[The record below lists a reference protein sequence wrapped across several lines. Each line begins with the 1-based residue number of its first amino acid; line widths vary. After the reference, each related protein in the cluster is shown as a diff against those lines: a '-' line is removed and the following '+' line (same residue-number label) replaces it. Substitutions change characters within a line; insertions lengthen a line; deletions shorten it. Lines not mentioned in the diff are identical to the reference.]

1 MSSTVPL
8 TSDLIAHSSGAL
20 WIPASGTLVIADIHL
35 GYGWAQRRRGELGP
49 LADTRTREKLV
60 EVCHEL
66 RPVHVVFLGDLVH
79 APKPGPAERKWIENT
94 LNELAAQTKITAVRG
109 NHDRAF
115 AREFGH
121 LPIVTETVWQTESLT
136 AIHGDELQVT
146 IPEERTVLVGHLH
159 PSLTVK
165 DAAGAPQKLPVFLQS
180 RHCILLPAFSPF
192 AGGYDVTRG
201 LPDGIAALFRGEP
214 IDAVAISGKRAV
226 RLGALDRAI
235 ERIYSAD
242 ETAPSQYRWPRVH
255 GA

>member
-8 TSDLIAHSSGAL
+8 TSEFVAHCSGAL
-20 WIPASGTLVIADIHL
+20 WIPASSTLVIADVHL

-49 LADTRTREKLV
+49 LADERTREKLIC
-60 EVCHEL
+60 VCKEL

-79 APKPGPAERKWIENT
+79 APKPSRDERRWIEDT
-94 LNELAAQTKITAVRG
+94 LSELAAGMKITAVRG

-121 LPIVTETVWQTESLT
+121 LPITTVTAWQTDGLT
-136 AIHGDELQVT
+136 AIHGDNPNLEIQ
-146 IPEERTVLVGHLH
+146 EENTVMVGHVH

-180 RHCILLPAFSPF
+180 KHCVLLPAFSPF
-192 AGGYDVTRG
+192 AGGYDVVRG
-201 LPDGIAALFRGEP
+201 LPDGIEVLFRGEQ
-214 IDAVAISGKRAV
+214 IDVVMISGKRAV
-226 RLGALDRAI
+226 RLGPLERAI
-235 ERIYSAD
+235 ERIYAGD
-242 ETAPSQYRWPRVH
+242 ETAAAQFRWPRLR